1 MKNTAGI
8 IGAFIGGIA
17 LGALIGLLFAPQS
30 GEETRKKIA
39 EALAKRGINLSDE
52 QLNDFINDLK
62 TEAKTED

>member
-17 LGALIGLLFAPQS
+17 LGAIIGLLFAPQS

-39 EALAKRGINLSDE
+39 EALAKRGINLSEE
-52 QLNDFINDLK
+52 QIDDFINDLK
-62 TEAKTED
+62 TESKTEE